1 MFKFIKPTTPSQR
14 NLIRI
19 ISKFSHKKPLLKKK
33 LKGFK
38 NKSGRNNQ
46 GKITNYHRGGGHK
59 RNYRMINFSINDNLS
74 FIVTSLE
81 YDPNRTA
88 NIASI
93 YDYINKTYSYII
105 SPKYLKI
112 GDIIK
117 SGPNADINLGH
128 ILPLEKIPEGSVI
141 YNLWSRK
148 NKFADLSRSAGS
160 FCQILE
166 INKKNCKVKLK
177 SGTIKEVSKKCFASI
192 GIVSNDLQNVVSL
205 NKAGR
210 SRWLNKRP
218 IVRGVAMNP
227 VDHPHGGGEGK
238 KSGRKYTPWGKA
250 KAYSSMVERT
260 AHNGFVVG
268 SIPAKLKGYY
278 VKKQTYFKKKKF

>member
-1 MFKFIKPTTPSQR
+1 MLKFVKPTTPSQR
-14 NLIRI
+14 NLIKI

-33 LKGFK
+33 TKGFK

-59 RNYRMINFSINDNLS
+59 KNYRIINFSIQDNSS
-74 FIVTSLE
+74 FIVTSIE
-81 YDPNRTA
+81 YDPNRTS
-88 NIASI
+88 NIASM
-93 YDYINKTYSYII
+93 YDYINKNYFYII
-105 SPKYLKI
+105 SPKYLKT

-117 SGPNADINLGH
+117 SGSNATINLGH

-141 YNLWSRK
+141 YNLWSK
-148 NKFADLSRSAGS
+148 QNKFADLSRSAGS

-166 INKKNCKVKLK
+166 IGKKTCKIKLK
-177 SGTIKEVSKKCFASI
+177 SGTLKQISKKCFASL
-192 GIVSNDLQNVVSL
+192 GIVSNDLQNIISI

-238 KSGRKYTPWGKA
+238 KSGKKYTPWGK
-250 KAYSSMVERT
+250 
-260 AHNGFVVG
+260 
-268 SIPAKLKGYY
+268 
-278 VKKQTYFKKKKF
+278 FKK

>member
-19 ISKFSHKKPLLKKK
+19 ISKFSHKKPLLKKDI
-33 LKGFK
+33 KGFK

-46 GKITNYHRGGGHK
+46 GKITSYHRGGGHK
-59 RNYRMINFSINDNLS
+59 RNYRIINFSLKENS
-74 FIVTSLE
+74 AFIVTSIE

-93 YDYINKTYSYII
+93 YNYVNKTYYYII
-105 SPKYLKI
+105 APKYLEV

-117 SGPNADINLGH
+117 SGPNAEINLGH
-128 ILPLEKIPEGSVI
+128 ILPLEKIPEGSII
-141 YNLWSRK
+141 YNVWSKK
-148 NKFADLSRSAGS
+148 NKYADLSRSAGS
-160 FCQILE
+160 FCQIIE
-166 INKKNCKVKLK
+166 MDQKFCKIKLK
-177 SGTIKEVSKKCFASI
+177 SGTIKEISKKCLASL
-192 GIVSNDLQNVVSL
+192 GIASNDLHNIISV

-210 SRWLNKRP
+210 SRWLNRRP

-238 KSGRKYTPWGKA
+238 KSGKRYTPWGKP
-250 KAYSSMVERT
+250 KIS
-260 AHNGFVVG
+260 
-268 SIPAKLKGYY
+268 L
-278 VKKQTYFKKKKF
+278 